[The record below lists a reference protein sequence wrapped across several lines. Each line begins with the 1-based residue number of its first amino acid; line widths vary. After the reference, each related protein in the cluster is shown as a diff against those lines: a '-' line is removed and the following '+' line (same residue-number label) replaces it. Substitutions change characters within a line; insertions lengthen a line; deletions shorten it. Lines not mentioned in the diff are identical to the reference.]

1 METQSIGPGV
11 GQPYCP
17 YIAKHGRSLTAVR
30 LAKTN
35 PAYEGYH
42 DPFYVRPQDADNY
55 GEVEVA
61 VYFTGHDDTG
71 GKPTKVTGNPLVVFP
86 S

>member
-1 METQSIGPGV
+1 
-11 GQPYCP
+11 
-17 YIAKHGRSLTAVR
+17 
-30 LAKTN
+30 
-35 PAYEGYH
+35 EGYH
-42 DPFYVRPQDADNY
+42 DPFYVRPHDADDY